1 MYRGRKWLKPVGIL
15 YAAVLRVRHA
25 LYNAGFIKSEI
36 GKLPTIVI
44 GNLALGGTGKTPHSE
59 YILRQLRQ
67 WCKPALLSR
76 GYGRTTKGF
85 IWANRIKATAAIIGD
100 EPMQVLLKFPDL
112 DVAVCENRVRGV
124 EYLKNLTNSNVV
136 VLDDAFQHRKLQG
149 DLNILLTCYDRPY
162 WRDSVLPGGSL
173 RDIKK
178 SARRADVIIV
188 TKCPLSLSRE
198 EQDTVIK
205 SIRPRNNQQVF
216 FTRLEYG
223 EAYPLKGEAAALQP
237 GAKVVGMAGLADND
251 VFSAFL
257 GSRYNLAHFESF
269 ADHHTF
275 SRKEV
280 ELLWSKYGTFAQ
292 AIVTT
297 EKDAVR
303 LRNMQGLEGIPIFV
317 IPITVVFLNN
327 ESAFLQLLRST

>member
-1 MYRGRKWLKPVGIL
+1 MFRGRKWLKPVGTL
-15 YAAVLRVRHA
+15 YSVFLRMRHA
-25 LYNAGFIKSEI
+25 LYNAGVLKSQA
-36 GKLPTIVI
+36 GRLPTIVI

-76 GYGRTTKGF
+76 GYGRTSSGF

-100 EPMQVLLKFPDL
+100 EPMQILLKFPDL
-112 DVAVCENRVRGV
+112 DVAVCENRLRGV
-124 EYLKNLTNSNVV
+124 DYLKNLTNSNVV
-136 VLDDAFQHRKLQG
+136 VLDDAFQHRKLVG
-149 DLNILLTCYDRPY
+149 DLNILLTCYEHPY
-162 WRDSVLPGGSL
+162 WSDTLVPGGTL
-173 RDIKK
+173 RDIKPA
-178 SARRADVIIV
+178 ARRADVIIV
-188 TKCPLSLSRE
+188 TKCPISLSRE
-198 EQDTVIK
+198 EQAAAIK
-205 SIRPRNNQQVF
+205 SIRPKNNQHVF

-223 EAYPLKGEAAALQP
+223 EAYPLNGAAAALQP
-237 GAKVVGMAGLADND
+237 GNKVVGMAGLADNE

-275 SRKEV
+275 SLKEV
-280 ELLWSKYGTFAQ
+280 EQLWSKYGTFAQ

-303 LRNMQGLEGIPIFV
+303 LRNMPGIAGIPIFV